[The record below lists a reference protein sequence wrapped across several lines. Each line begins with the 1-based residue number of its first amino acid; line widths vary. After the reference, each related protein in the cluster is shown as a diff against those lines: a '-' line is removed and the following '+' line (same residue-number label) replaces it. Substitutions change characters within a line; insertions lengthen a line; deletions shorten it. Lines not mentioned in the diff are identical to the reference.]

1 MLTYVIDKT
10 ALWERAF
17 EEISSVA
24 DDAYADD
31 GTSLYDSIILTDKDK
46 PAVERYIDDAVSAFV
61 RRAYDICKPATIEVE
76 AGVTAPG
83 LQFYVPDFDSAM
95 TDTAKAE
102 ITNYLG
108 LYAAT
113 EMLKSRR
120 AAVVPEFSQRVQSA
134 MDRAVVLLKSRKAPN
149 ESWS

>member
-24 DDAYADD
+24 DEAYADD
-31 GTSLYDSIILTDKDK
+31 GTSLYDSVILTDKDK
-46 PAVERYIDDAVSAFV
+46 PAVERHIDDAVSAFV
-61 RRAYDICKPATIEVE
+61 RRAYDICKRGTVDTQPA
-76 AGVTAPG
+76 
-83 LQFYVPDFDSAM
+83 LQFYVPDFDDSMADA
-95 TDTAKAE
+95 TKKE
-102 ITNYLG
+102 IGSYLA

-120 AAVVPEFSQRVQSA
+120 ASVVPEFSLRVQSA
-134 MDRAVVLLKSRKAPN
+134 MDRSIVLLKSRKAPN

>member
-1 MLTYVIDKT
+1 MLIYVIDKT

-61 RRAYDICKPATIEVE
+61 RRAYDICKRATENNVP
-76 AGVTAPG
+76 V
-83 LQFYVPDFDSAM
+83 LQFYVPDFDVTM
-95 TDTAKAE
+95 TDTAKGE
-102 ITNYLG
+102 ITSYLA

-120 AAVVPEFSQRVQSA
+120 AAAVPEFSQRVQSA